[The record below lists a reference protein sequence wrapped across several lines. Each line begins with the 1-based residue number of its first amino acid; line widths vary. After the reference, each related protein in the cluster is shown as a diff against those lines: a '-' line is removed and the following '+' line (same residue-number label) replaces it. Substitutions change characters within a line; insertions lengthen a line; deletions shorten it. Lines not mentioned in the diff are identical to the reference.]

1 MINKRILIVDDE
13 PAITSSLKIGLEY
26 NEDNEFKVDTFN
38 DSIEALLNYKTGHY
52 DLLLL
57 DIKMPEMDGFDLYH
71 EIKKMDDNVKIFFL
85 TASEMYYENFR
96 TKQYCELDKNMF
108 LRKPISIYYLS
119 KRIKDELEK

>member
-13 PAITSSLKIGLEY
+13 PDITSSLKIGLEY
-26 NEDNEFKVDTFN
+26 NEGDEFKVDTFN

-71 EIKKMDDNVKIFFL
+71 EIKKIDDNVKIFFL

>member
-52 DLLLL
+52 DLLL

>member
-13 PAITSSLKIGLEY
+13 PDITSSLKIGLEY

-119 KRIKDELEK
+119 KRIKEELQK

>member
-96 TKQYCELDKNMF
+96 TKQYCEIDKNMF

>member
-1 MINKRILIVDDE
+1 MNKRILIVDDE
-13 PAITSSLKIGLEY
+13 PDITSSLKIGLEY
-26 NEDNEFKVDTFN
+26 NEGDEFKVDTFN
-38 DSIEALLNYKTGHY
+38 DSIEALSNYKTGHY

-71 EIKKMDDNVKIFFL
+71 EIKKIDDNVKIFFL

-119 KRIKDELEK
+119 KRIKEELEK

>member
-13 PAITSSLKIGLEY
+13 PDITSSLKIGLEY

-71 EIKKMDDNVKIFFL
+71 EIKKIDDNVKIFFL

-119 KRIKDELEK
+119 KRIKEELQK